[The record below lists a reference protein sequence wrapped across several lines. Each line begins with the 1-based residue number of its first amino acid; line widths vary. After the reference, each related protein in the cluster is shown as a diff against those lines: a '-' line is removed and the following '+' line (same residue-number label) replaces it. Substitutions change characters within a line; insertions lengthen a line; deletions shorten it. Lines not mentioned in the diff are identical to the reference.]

1 MMRMMM
7 MMMMMR
13 RLPGG
18 PKISRASALQC
29 KGRPSHI
36 RREEQEGGGRR
47 GEQEEQEGGGR
58 NKRSRTWEEQGGAWP
73 LHVRGRLLHI
83 RD

>member
-1 MMRMMM
+1 MM

-29 KGRPSHI
+29 EGQPSHI

-47 GEQEEQEGGGR
+47 GEQEEQEGGTGGAGR
-58 NKRSRTWEEQGGAWP
+58 GRSRGGLGP
-73 LHVRGRLLHI
+73 YM
-83 RD
+83 